1 MASFNKIQIVGFL
14 GKDVETRFMPDGTA
28 VASFSVAT
36 TEKYKKDGE
45 WQEKTLWFKVNV
57 WGKQGEAC
65 AQYLAK
71 GSQVFIDGRLS
82 VQEYADRDGNQR
94 TSLEVRANDVQFLD
108 RKPQGDGQQRNE
120 SQQANP
126 ANKSF
131 STDKSGRVASP
142 PMDEDD
148 PSMPF

>member
-1 MASFNKIQIVGFL
+1 MASFNKITIVGYL
-14 GKDVETRFMPDGTA
+14 GKDVETRYLPDGTA

-45 WQEKTLWFKVNV
+45 WQEKTMWFKVNV

-71 GSQVFIDGRLS
+71 GAQVFIDGRLS

-108 RKPQGDGQQRNE
+108 RKPQGDGQTTQSRP
-120 SQQANP
+120 A
-126 ANKSF
+126 ANKPQAQHEQHGF
-131 STDKSGRVASP
+131 G
-142 PMDEDD
+142 EGED

>member
-1 MASFNKIQIVGFL
+1 MASFNKITIVGFL
-14 GKDVETRFMPDGTA
+14 GKDVETRYMPDGTT

-71 GSQVFIDGRLS
+71 GAQVFIDGRLS
-82 VQEYADRDGNQR
+82 VQEYTDRDGNQR
-94 TSLEVRANDVQFLD
+94 TSLEVRASDVQFLD
-108 RKPQGDGQQRNE
+108 RKSQGDGHPADKLEGAQQHVKRKAQQQWEDAAPDVGDGQQI
-120 SQQANP
+120 
-126 ANKSF
+126 
-131 STDKSGRVASP
+131 
-142 PMDEDD
+142 
-148 PSMPF
+148 PF